1 MKMNVR
7 SDGASPSKNVRKYDG
22 WGAVATQGNDGEGA
36 VATQVFPGRGVL
48 QGVETYDG
56 NHLPHWTM
64 GHVLYHVCFRL
75 ADSVPVEKL
84 REWQNERKAF
94 AELRSDGAS
103 PSKEK
108 AELRSDGASPSGSD
122 TQRLKYLYS
131 EKIEKYLDSGYGEC
145 LLRSDGALAVVRATI
160 KHDDGKKYH
169 IHAYGIMPNHV
180 HVIVELKEGFLLRDV
195 MQEWKSV
202 SGHRINRMLS
212 RTGALWQPDYYNHII
227 RTPDEYGFQMNY
239 VFKNNLVESWRL
251 PSNDE
256 SGNDGEGAVATQ
268 GNDGEGEGNDGEGEG
283 NDGEGA
289 PL

>member
-7 SDGASPSKNVRKYDG
+7 SDGASPSK
-22 WGAVATQGNDGEGA
+22 
-36 VATQVFPGRGVL
+36 
-48 QGVETYDG
+48 
-56 NHLPHWTM
+56 
-64 GHVLYHVCFRL
+64 
-75 ADSVPVEKL
+75 
-84 REWQNERKAF
+84 
-94 AELRSDGAS
+94 
-103 PSKEK
+103 EK
-108 AELRSDGASPSGSD
+108 AESRSDGASPSGSD

-256 SGNDGEGAVATQ
+256 SGNDGEGEGNDGEGAVATQGNDGGGEGDDGEGAVATQ
-268 GNDGEGEGNDGEGEG
+268 GNDGEGEGNDGEGAVATQRVPPPWFSLR
-283 NDGEGA
+283 NTRSISC
-289 PL
+289 